1 MKPSSASEMLREQFR
16 LCAFVGKWSAIC
28 LPVGIAVGSAVAL
41 FLWSLDQVT
50 QIHWR
55 HPALLYLLPV
65 AGVASA
71 LIYQRWGRTAEGGN
85 NLIIEQIHSPGGGVP
100 ARMAPLVLVGTLI
113 THLFGGSAG
122 REGTAVQMG
131 GSLAGTIGRWLRLSV
146 DDTRIVL
153 MSGVAA
159 GFGAVFGTPLTG
171 AVFALEVLTRGRT
184 HYEALVPCLLAA
196 VIGDRTTTAW
206 GVGHTHYRIDFSS
219 LPVDGVAFGLLAF
232 KVVLAAG
239 AFAMASVLF
248 ARLTHGLNTGLRR
261 FVPQSWLRPAIGGGV
276 VVLLVLLLGD
286 RDYLGLGV
294 SAPPDAPS
302 AVTIQSCFR
311 PGGAAWFSWGWKLLF
326 TAVTV
331 SSGFKGGEVTP
342 LFFIG
347 AALGHSLGRLLG
359 VPVDVMAGLGFV
371 AVFAGATN
379 TPLACTIMAI
389 ELFGTGPGGL
399 SPSFV
404 VLAALACF
412 LSYFLS
418 GRSGIYQA
426 QRTE

>member
-1 MKPSSASEMLREQFR
+1 
-16 LCAFVGKWSAIC
+16 
-28 LPVGIAVGSAVAL
+28 
-41 FLWSLDQVT
+41 
-50 QIHWR
+50 
-55 HPALLYLLPV
+55 
-65 AGVASA
+65 
-71 LIYQRWGRTAEGGN
+71 
-85 NLIIEQIHSPGGGVP
+85 
-100 ARMAPLVLVGTLI
+100 
-113 THLFGGSAG
+113 
-122 REGTAVQMG
+122 
-131 GSLAGTIGRWLRLSV
+131 
-146 DDTRIVL
+146 
-153 MSGVAA
+153 
-159 GFGAVFGTPLTG
+159 G

-219 LPVDGVAFGLLAF
+219 LPVDGVAFGLLAL
-232 KVVLAAG
+232 KVTLAAG
-239 AFAMASVLF
+239 AFAVASLLF
-248 ARLTHGLNTGLRR
+248 ARLTHGLNAGLRR

-294 SAPPDAPS
+294 SAPPDDPG

>member
-1 MKPSSASEMLREQFR
+1 MKSSTASEMLREQFR
-16 LCAFVGKWSAIC
+16 LSAFVGKWSAIC

-50 QIHWR
+50 QVHWR

-232 KVVLAAG
+232 KVALAAG
-239 AFAMASVLF
+239 AFALASVLF

-261 FVPQSWLRPAIGGGV
+261 FAPQSWLRPAIGGGV

-294 SAPPDAPS
+294 SAPPDDPG

-326 TAVTV
+326 TALTV